1 MRRFALCLLTL
12 AMGPLSRAEGVK
24 DGEPSAKV
32 VEGNNR
38 FALDLYGRLRD
49 RPGNLFMSPYSLS
62 TALAMTYAGARGET
76 AEQMAATL
84 HLSLPPG
91 TLHAAF
97 AALERQIKGGD
108 RRPYKLSVANALWGQ
123 EGEDF
128 LPDFLKLLAENYE
141 AGLRQVDFRSVEQAC
156 RTINNWV
163 EEQTGGKIKDL
174 LQPPHLS
181 PNTSL
186 VLTNAIYF
194 KGDWASPFPKGATK
208 DEMFAVTEDKRVPVP
223 MMHRTGRLNYR
234 DGGDF
239 HVLDLPY
246 AGNDLSMVI
255 LLPKKV
261 DGLARF
267 EESLTSEKLSAWLAK
282 LGPHRVDVAL
292 PKFKVEAGFELQK
305 ALPAMGMTLAFTR
318 SADFSG
324 IDGKR
329 DLFISAVIHKAFVDV
344 NEEGTEA
351 AAATAVVIARP
362 AAVVRPEPVVE
373 FRADH
378 PFAFLIR
385 HNRSGSILFLGRVTN
400 PRG

>member
-12 AMGPLSRAEGVK
+12 AMGPLCRAEGVK
-24 DGEPSAKV
+24 DGDPSVKV
-32 VEGNNR
+32 VEANNR

-62 TALAMTYAGARGET
+62 TALAMTYAGARGDT
-76 AEQMAATL
+76 AGQMAATL
-84 HLSLPPG
+84 HLSLPTG
-91 TLHAAF
+91 TLHAAV
-97 AALERQIKGGD
+97 AALERQIKAGAG
-108 RRPYKLSVANALWGQ
+108 RPYKLSVANALWGQ
-123 EGEDF
+123 EGEHF
-128 LPDFLKLLAENYE
+128 LPDFLRLLAENYG
-141 AGLRQVDFRSVEQAC
+141 AGLRQVDFRSVEQAR
-156 RTINNWV
+156 RTINSWV
-163 EEQTGGKIKDL
+163 EEQTGGKIKNL
-174 LQPPHLS
+174 LQPAHLS

-194 KGDWASPFPKGATK
+194 KGDWASPFPKAATK
-208 DEMFAVTEDKRVPVP
+208 DEPFTVTEDKRVPVS
-223 MMHRTGRLNYR
+223 MMHRIGRLNYL

-239 HVLDLPY
+239 HALELPY

-255 LLPKKV
+255 VLPKKV
-261 DGLARF
+261 DGLARL
-267 EESLTSEKLSAWLAK
+267 EESLTSEKLSASLAK
-282 LGPHRVDVAL
+282 LGPRRVEVAL
-292 PKFKVEAGFELQK
+292 PRFRVEAGFELAK
-305 ALPAMGMTLAFTR
+305 VLPAMGMPLAFTR

-329 DLFISAVIHKAFVDV
+329 ELFISAVIHKAFVDV

-362 AAVVRPEPVVE
+362 SAVVRPEPVVE

>member
-1 MRRFALCLLTL
+1 MRRFALCLLIL
-12 AMGPLSRAEGVK
+12 VMGPMSRAEGVK
-24 DGEPSAKV
+24 DGGPLAKV

-49 RPGNLFMSPYSLS
+49 RSGNLFLSPYSLS
-62 TALAMTYAGARGET
+62 TALAMTHAGARGET
-76 AEQMAATL
+76 AEQMVATL
-84 HLSLPPG
+84 HLSLPAG

-97 AALERQIKGGD
+97 SALERQIKAGAG
-108 RRPYKLSVANALWGQ
+108 RPYKLSVANALWGQ
-123 EGEDF
+123 EGEHF
-128 LPDFLKLLAENYE
+128 LPDFVKLLAENYG

-156 RTINNWV
+156 RTINTWV

-174 LQPPHLS
+174 LQPAHLS

-194 KGDWASPFPKGATK
+194 KGDWASPFPKAATK
-208 DEMFAVTEDKRVPVP
+208 DEMFTVTEDKRVPVP
-223 MMHRTGRLNYR
+223 TMHRTGRLNYF

-239 HVLDLPY
+239 HALELPY

-255 LLPKKV
+255 VLPKKV
-261 DGLARF
+261 DGLARL
-267 EESLTSEKLSAWLAK
+267 EESLTSENLSAWLAK
-282 LGPHRVDVAL
+282 LGPRRVDLAL
-292 PKFKVEAGFELQK
+292 PRFRVEAGFELEK
-305 ALPAMGMTLAFTR
+305 VLSAMGMPLAFTR

-329 DLFISAVIHKAFVDV
+329 ELFISAVIHKAFVDV

-362 AAVVRPEPVVE
+362 SAVVRPEPAVE

-385 HNRSGSILFLGRVTN
+385 HNRSGSILFLGRVVN
-400 PRG
+400 PGD